1 MRVECLDRLE
11 APGLPFPAI
20 GLGPADRRPVGRKHQ
35 PCTRI
40 GKLYAVA
47 GRFPDIEEEGSLDR
61 VLVRPGFDMHAVLQ
75 EEVGGTQDVLA
86 LVRRVGQMMEA
97 ARSALDSSS
106 GRRPYL
112 IAVTA
117 LTSLATKDLEE
128 IGFNTS
134 AEKLVERL
142 ALLTKNCGLDGVV
155 CSSQEVRRLRNLMGD
170 DFLLVTPGIRP
181 ANTEVGDQKRVM
193 TPSEAIRE
201 GSDYLVV
208 GRPITQSPEP
218 LQALEA
224 IMQEVSID
232 ST

>member
-1 MRVECLDRLE
+1 
-11 APGLPFPAI
+11 
-20 GLGPADRRPVGRKHQ
+20 
-35 PCTRI
+35 
-40 GKLYAVA
+40 
-47 GRFPDIEEEGSLDR
+47 
-61 VLVRPGFDMHAVLQ
+61 
-75 EEVGGTQDVLA
+75 
-86 LVRRVGQMMEA
+86 
-97 ARSALDSSS
+97 
-106 GRRPYL
+106 
-112 IAVTA
+112 
-117 LTSLATKDLEE
+117 
-128 IGFNTS
+128 
-134 AEKLVERL
+134 VERL

-224 IMQEVSID
+224 IMQEVSVD